1 MEKKRLTDLST
12 TPNQP
17 DTNINASK
25 IQALFRGVKFRNKE
39 LPNII
44 ENRLKERKIMDV
56 ANTVVS
62 QINEKKQS
70 AATKL
75 QNAFRNKKAINE
87 FASKYS
93 DKLKEDENKKRQK
106 ELFKKYTGFP
116 DTTTCCTRVNGIPI
130 QLLIRRFPRNRY
142 GRNPATHGTRS

>member
-1 MEKKRLTDLST
+1 
-12 TPNQP
+12 
-17 DTNINASK
+17 
-25 IQALFRGVKFRNKE
+25 
-39 LPNII
+39 
-44 ENRLKERKIMDV
+44 MDV

-75 QNAFRNKKAINE
+75 ANAFRNKKAINE

-106 ELFKKYTGFP
+106 ELFKKYTELYQPQDKLTLKTNIIRPIEPKLSVETDRRDRQRKVFNKY
-116 DTTTCCTRVNGIPI
+116 TTLYQPQSN
-130 QLLIRRFPRNRY
+130 LRY
-142 GRNPATHGTRS
+142 RPF